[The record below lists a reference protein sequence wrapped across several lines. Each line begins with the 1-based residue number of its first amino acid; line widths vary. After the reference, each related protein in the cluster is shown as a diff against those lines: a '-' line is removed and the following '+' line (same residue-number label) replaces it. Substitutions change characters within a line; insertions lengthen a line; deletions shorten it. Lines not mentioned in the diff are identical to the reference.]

1 MVYGIIEHFIDNF
14 IMKKINF
21 KEISVQTTLEGDIEV
36 FDFRKVLGNILYR
49 GSDIE
54 LSDFGRTIY
63 YSEEEI
69 EIPEALI
76 QAVVQMVSTSS
87 LIAPAKTAILSLLKK
102 EE

>member
-1 MVYGIIEHFIDNF
+1 
-14 IMKKINF
+14 MKKINF
-21 KEISVQTTLEGDIEV
+21 KEIAVQTTLEGDMEI

-69 EIPEALI
+69 EVPEALI
-76 QAVVQMVSTSS
+76 QAIVQMVTTSS
-87 LIAPAKTAILSLLKK
+87 FIAPAKNALIKLLT
-102 EE
+102 ENN